1 MLCDTHHLKTI
12 LSKTTVGWVKK
23 KGWREWKW
31 NWNGNES
38 ENEKW
43 RMENENE
50 SVNDSERKIS
60 MKGDKW
66 KRWLVKLIHMHSH
79 TVVQKHKQITHP
91 PSPPHNHVLT
101 IKDSKKQ

>member
-12 LSKTTVGWVKK
+12 LSKTTVGLVRKK
-23 KGWREWKW
+23 KNYGWREWRW

-60 MKGDKW
+60 MKGDEW
-66 KRWLVKLIHMHSH
+66 KR
-79 TVVQKHKQITHP
+79 
-91 PSPPHNHVLT
+91 
-101 IKDSKKQ
+101 